1 MFNLREEKSAIGMKC
16 LIDKSV
22 AYSLR
27 KGKKAEV
34 IRRYIRMK
42 YRIHVDLQ
50 TIRERIRQMTSS
62 QLELT

>member
-1 MFNLREEKSAIGMKC
+1 MKC

-22 AYSLR
+22 AYSLK

-42 YRIHVDLQ
+42 YRINMDLQ
-50 TIRERIRQMTSS
+50 TIKMRIRQMTHS

>member
-1 MFNLREEKSAIGMKC
+1 MNC
-16 LIDKSV
+16 LIDKSLS
-22 AYSLR
+22 YSLK

-42 YRIHVDLQ
+42 YRIHMDLKSLK
-50 TIRERIRQMTSS
+50 ERLKYLANN

>member
-1 MFNLREEKSAIGMKC
+1 MKC

-42 YRIHVDLQ
+42 YRINMDLG
-50 TIRERIRQMTSS
+50 TIKERIKQMTNN